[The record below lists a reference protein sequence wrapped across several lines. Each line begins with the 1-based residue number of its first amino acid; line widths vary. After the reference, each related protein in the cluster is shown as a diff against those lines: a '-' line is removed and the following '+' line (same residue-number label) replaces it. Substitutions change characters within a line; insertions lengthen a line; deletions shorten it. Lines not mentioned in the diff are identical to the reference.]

1 MRKFDSANSTPKT
14 KRKRLRSITPSE
26 IPGINGEADI
36 LRSPLSKR
44 KKLAADRSGL
54 SKLKVAIHVDDLRSS
69 RERSSSPAVKL
80 VGSRANTPDNE
91 DSDMEVIAGGKF
103 DEEEEEEEE
112 ESMED
117 DFLAREL
124 ENEWG

>member
-1 MRKFDSANSTPKT
+1 M
-14 KRKRLRSITPSE
+14 
-26 IPGINGEADI
+26 

-69 RERSSSPAVKL
+69 SRDRSSSPAVKL

-91 DSDMEVIAGGKF
+91 DSDMEVVAGGNI
-103 DEEEEEEEE
+103 DEEEEEEE